1 MFAITICFSKKKR
14 KKQQQFIIETSL
26 AVQWLR
32 FRAFIAGAM
41 GVRSLVRELR
51 FSHATEHSEKKKKI
65 LLLNLE
71 ILSL

>member
-32 FRAFIAGAM
+32 FRAFIAGAI
-41 GVRSLVRELR
+41 GNWD
-51 FSHATEHSEKKKKI
+51 SHTPQSIVKKKKKI